1 MRTRRSSPSL
11 VFKTGDPWPRYLSHI
26 GSVLVLQSS
35 SGTKDDVFVIAFKSG
50 KPAVV
55 LQTVTKG
62 LIQVT
67 QFADHVVVAVP
78 PSILPDAKG
87 VFPPEPPPKK
97 YSFPLDN

>member
-1 MRTRRSSPSL
+1 M
-11 VFKTGDPWPRYLSHI
+11 
-26 GSVLVLQSS
+26 LVLQSS